1 MRCDTMRYSGGRYR
15 IPAAPARL
23 ASLSSSSRACTACTS
38 RLVSYHVPPLHSPHL
53 TSRTPPARAS
63 TCTLYSRCWPAHWP
77 AAKARRNEWLVQE
90 GARAIGRPTRERI
103 AAADWLQPEPQ
114 QFPAVVSGFIS
125 FYRKLLTGGTS
136 TNTGATEQS
145 PRVVCLSVLAEGTV
159 TVLPLYELP
168 EGSMGR
174 TGRAKGS
181 SRSLAVCAAW
191 TRLKVVVLSTASAGP
206 CAAQP
211 AAVSRYARCDDA
223 RHSKPDTMRCATP
236 RHASHSAAV
245 RHEPAPRTATP
256 LCAPA
261 SMAPLEMCISTPPSP
276 QLCVRQKYRIQASP
290 HAPL

>member
-1 MRCDTMRYSGGRYR
+1 MIDGWSALFLFLLLQGNQLVLPPAKRRDPKAMRDAIAIQCDLMRCDTMRYSGGRYR

-23 ASLSSSSRACTACTS
+23 ASLSSYSRACTACTS

-136 TNTGATEQS
+136 TKYVHGLMQ
-145 PRVVCLSVLAEGTV
+145 VLYQYQY
-159 TVLPLYELP
+159 P
-168 EGSMGR
+168 
-174 TGRAKGS
+174 
-181 SRSLAVCAAW
+181 
-191 TRLKVVVLSTASAGP
+191 
-206 CAAQP
+206 
-211 AAVSRYARCDDA
+211 
-223 RHSKPDTMRCATP
+223 
-236 RHASHSAAV
+236 
-245 RHEPAPRTATP
+245 
-256 LCAPA
+256 
-261 SMAPLEMCISTPPSP
+261 
-276 QLCVRQKYRIQASP
+276 
-290 HAPL
+290 

>member
-1 MRCDTMRYSGGRYR
+1 MPVPYCLY
-15 IPAAPARL
+15 
-23 ASLSSSSRACTACTS
+23 LST
-38 RLVSYHVPPLHSPHL
+38 Y
-53 TSRTPPARAS
+53 
-63 TCTLYSRCWPAHWP
+63 LYQYIT
-77 AAKARRNEWLVQE
+77 RNNVN
-90 GARAIGRPTRERI
+90 
-103 AAADWLQPEPQ
+103 
-114 QFPAVVSGFIS
+114 S
-125 FYRKLLTGGTS
+125 
-136 TNTGATEQS
+136 TGATEQS

-181 SRSLAVCAAW
+181 SRSLAVCVAW

-236 RHASHSAAV
+236 RHASHSV
-245 RHEPAPRTATP
+245 IFCHEPAPRTATP